1 MKGYLSI
8 RQASQLWGVSER
20 RVNQYCTEGRIPG
33 AEKFGHSWAIPA
45 DTQKPADPRRS
56 SSSIKIRS
64 KEE

>member
-8 RQASQLWGVSER
+8 RQASQLWIVSER
-20 RVNQYCTEGRIPG
+20 RVNQHCIEGRISG

-45 DTQKPADPRRS
+45 DAQKPTDPRRS
-56 SSSIKIRS
+56 SSSVKIRS